1 MSNNA
6 MGHNTIQQRVAEAFD
21 KPDTAKI
28 EKFLDITL
36 SSWKQISDAITRSAA
51 IVFLLMGAFEILVG
65 SSAIKSLT
73 LGPLT
78 FSNTSLL
85 QQFIPALVAY
95 LLYDMSSLITKWR
108 DHGAIY
114 FAVLKRFDPKLFKSE
129 LPSMVLPVIRGPWSI
144 GPAYTAEQAE
154 DWFAVIMRIALL
166 LVAGILFPLAFEVQ
180 AYYVLVHKYGLG
192 DILVWVSA
200 AASLFFI
207 FAWLLRYIVGT
218 DTLAELNADQDQ

>member
-1 MSNNA
+1 MPNNSVEYK
-6 MGHNTIQQRVAEAFD
+6 TIQQRVAEAFD

-51 IVFLLMGAFEILVG
+51 IIFLLIGAFEILIG
-65 SSAIKSLT
+65 SSDVKSLT

-78 FSNTSLL
+78 FSNSSLL
-85 QQFIPALVAY
+85 QQFIPAVVAY
-95 LLYDMSSLITKWR
+95 LLYDMSSLIAQWR

-114 FAVLKRFDPKLFKSE
+114 FAILKRFDSRLFKSE

-154 DWFAVIMRIALL
+154 DWFTVIMRVALFL
-166 LVAGILFPLAFEVQ
+166 IAGILFPLAFEVQ
-180 AYYVLVHKYGLG
+180 AYYVLIHKYGLG
-192 DILVWVSA
+192 DFLVWVSA

-207 FAWLLRYIVGT
+207 FAWLLRYLIGT
-218 DTLAELNADQDQ
+218 ATLVELRADQDQ